1 MTHAIATIFLAFTAS
16 LGVHWVYTALSFG
29 WSGFSFGPRTKIT
42 ALTTRLNMS
51 AWLTQAGLN
60 NIEPKE
66 FITVMAALSLLSGFT
81 GYAIFGSLIVSA
93 VIACFAASF
102 PVLGYKARR
111 VNRRRKALQAWPQM
125 IEEIRMLTSSLGRSI
140 PQALFEVGEKT
151 DEELQPAFRAAH
163 REWLLTTDLASTLS
177 VLKKMLADNTA
188 DVACETL
195 LISHELGGN
204 DLDKRLESLAEDRR
218 QDMQNRKDAYSRQAG
233 ARFARIFVLA
243 VPAGM
248 ALAGMSIGNGKEAYQ
263 TPVGQIVVLIALFM
277 VIGCWC
283 WAGQVMKIPAS
294 KRVFQQ

>member
-1 MTHAIATIFLAFTAS
+1 MTQVITTLFLAFTAS

-29 WSGFSFGPRTKIT
+29 WSGFNFGPRTKIT
-42 ALTTRLNMS
+42 AITTRLNMS

-66 FITVMAALSLLSGFT
+66 FVTVMTALSLLSGLT
-81 GYAIFGSLIVSA
+81 GYAIFGSLIVST

-102 PVLGYKARR
+102 PVLAYKARR

-151 DEELQPAFRAAH
+151 GEELQPAFRAAH

-177 VLKKMLADNTA
+177 VLKRMLADNTA

-233 ARFARIFVLA
+233 ARFARIFVLV

-263 TPVGQIVVLIALFM
+263 TPLGQIVVLIALFM
-277 VIGCWC
+277 VIGCWW